1 MLGQACPTMPGAD
14 PAHPLTEG
22 PSSSTPITRSV
33 PWRDFLLCD
42 NSYPQESLNG
52 PFIRFLIEL
61 SSQFESSCPSARTL
75 HCIMV
80 QVGRLWPADSGAGN
94 IPG

>member
-1 MLGQACPTMPGAD
+1 MLGQACPTMSGAL
-14 PAHPLTEG
+14 PARPLTEG

-42 NSYPQESLNG
+42 NLYPRESLNG
-52 PFIRFLIEL
+52 PFLHFLTEL
-61 SSQFESSCPSARTL
+61 LSRFESSCPSARTL

-80 QVGRLWPADSGAGN
+80 QVGRL
-94 IPG
+94 